1 MFGEGL
7 SAPSECFE
15 ILEDLGL
22 EFEVEDLLR
31 PLEIVGSVPLGT
43 IIESARR
50 AVAAGSVVPAPV
62 GALLTACPIR
72 PAATTGCAVSVAA
85 GAAIAAGFA
94 AGFAAGLA
102 TTTLIAVAARFTTAR
117 PVV

>member
-1 MFGEGL
+1 VFGEGL

-94 AGFAAGLA
+94 AGLA
-102 TTTLIAVAARFTTAR
+102 TVIAVAARFTAAR